1 MKITYESTEY
11 CVSSIP
17 KGECFCFLHDDNNLY
32 IQMEDNIEYGQM
44 VKVFDVNKNDV
55 SLLDSG
61 VRVKPVEAKI
71 VVDND

>member
-11 CVSSIP
+11 SVRSIP
-17 KGECFCFLHDDNNLY
+17 KGECFCFLHGDNLY
-32 IQMEDNIEYGQM
+32 IQMEDNIEYGQV

-61 VRVKPVEAKI
+61 ARVKPVEAKI